1 MNSINK
7 LYFQEGKAKLRDD
20 GFIDL
25 TFIYL
30 CDNGREDQIITLK
43 GVVDNPIVTI
53 SNDYCGPK
61 ELTSEMLDDW
71 RNYKEKGTVSFQFVG
86 NSKDPGKMS
95 TLEIE
100 DIQKIRGI
108 DE

>member
-1 MNSINK
+1 MNNINK

-43 GVVDNPIVTI
+43 GIVDNPVVTI

-61 ELTSEMLDDW
+61 ESTSEILDDW
-71 RNYKEKGTVSFQFVG
+71 RNYKEKGTVSFQFIE
-86 NSKDPGKMS
+86 NPKAPGKMF